1 MKNVVLPTKKNILT
15 DLVPS
20 DMHLFFNQ
28 EEKVVVCVLTDVEIK
43 VCAKVFEATP
53 TLIDLLNAVENERW
67 VALLRGQYDILTVV
81 QGTERK
87 QFTLSEFQEED
98 LVDAVQDVSSVA
110 THFWRDWLLTE
121 PLTLPAFMPLYF
133 LQQEDYP
140 VH

>member
-1 MKNVVLPTKKNILT
+1 MLPTKKNILT

-20 DMHLFFNQ
+20 DVHLFFNQ

-53 TLIDLLNAVENERW
+53 TLIDLLNVVENERW
-67 VALLRGQYDILTVV
+67 VALLRGQYDIITVV
-81 QGTERK
+81 QGQDRK
-87 QFTLSEFQEED
+87 QFSLDDFHDDD
-98 LVDAVQDVSSVA
+98 LVDAVKDVSTVA
-110 THFWRDWLLTE
+110 THFWRDWMLSS

-140 VH
+140 VY